1 MGAMKKSY
9 GTLAAAIG
17 GDGRDESTPLLQN
30 RRREAAWA
38 LTVSLVLAAA
48 VGASMLTLA
57 YVLTTNAK
65 SVEDH
70 VKAQLGGWTSFGK
83 SAAATTTA
91 TAAAA
96 AGRAGAT

>member
-1 MGAMKKSY
+1 
-9 GTLAAAIG
+9 
-17 GDGRDESTPLLQN
+17 
-30 RRREAAWA
+30 
-38 LTVSLVLAAA
+38 
-48 VGASMLTLA
+48 MLTLA

-83 SAAATTTA
+83 SSAATTTA